1 MIKVI
6 LSIVFLLMPSFI
18 MANTSTVIDWTWQ
31 RYQTNNVSEL
41 VVDNVEIK
49 WETPNANALFDVNAS
64 HGVIGWYKTSFNWND
79 SVSRPALFIKSVH
92 HSDKIWL
99 NGHFIGG
106 LGQLQSAWAFGGI
119 APHNRHRLYP
129 VDGLLKPNNNQL
141 VIKVNIG
148 FGSATGALYPGG
160 IGFSQE
166 HIEIVELS
174 AGQLNA
180 QNMLLSD
187 IAIDTTVLIL
197 SLVDLLLIFFLFRQ
211 TIHRFP
217 EFKWL
222 FISSA
227 LMLAGILG
235 LDLPYLLNISFEQQK
250 LLFMLLM
257 LTMPLLTM
265 MFFVSLH
272 QDKREKW
279 LLYLG
284 IVITLIGMLTL
295 VPMIPDDLKNMC
307 WKIWGAFA
315 KGFYVVALF
324 CAIASVIKKFDGAM
338 TGLIGL
344 VVYIISIRTQWL
356 PNDLLEHRN
365 IVIGTLFFRYALL
378 FSYIQR
384 INQMS
389 LNHRVL
395 SKHLLNVVE
404 EQRKMMARELH
415 DGLGQHLTGAKLQ
428 LQLAQSLQQDK
439 HINLVKSELDNGI
452 SLVRK
457 MINGL
462 HPFNLETKDL
472 NYVVIQDTKRLAILY
487 DITVD
492 VMINGEHIPASS
504 GVHIMRIIQES
515 INNAVRHGG
524 ADCINICV
532 EEKNSKVSLIIRDN
546 GIGLNGLQEGSS
558 PNDSSGGFGHIS
570 LTERVAIING
580 TISIKNATKG
590 GTKIVIEF
598 PLV

>member
-1 MIKVI
+1 MV
-6 LSIVFLLMPSFI
+6 S
-18 MANTSTVIDWTWQ
+18 ANTVIDSPWQ

-41 VVDNVEIK
+41 VIDNADIK
-49 WETPNANALFDVNAS
+49 WETPSAKLLFDVNAS
-64 HGVIGWYKTSFNWND
+64 AGVIGWYKTSFSWNGT
-79 SVSRPALFIKSVH
+79 VSTPALFIKNIH

-99 NGHFIGG
+99 NGHAIGG
-106 LGQLQSAWAFGGI
+106 EGQLQPAWAFGGV
-119 APHNRHRLYP
+119 APHNQHRLYP
-129 VDGLLKPNNNQL
+129 IDGLLKPNNNEL
-141 VIKVNIG
+141 VIKINVG
-148 FGSATGALYPGG
+148 FGNAIGALYPGG
-160 IGFSQE
+160 IGFSQQ
-166 HIEIVELS
+166 HIDIVELS
-174 AGQLNA
+174 IGQRYG
-180 QNMLLSD
+180 QKMLLSD
-187 IAIDTTVLIL
+187 IVIDTTVLIL

-227 LMLAGILG
+227 LMLAGVLG
-235 LDLPYLLNISFEQQK
+235 LDLPYILGVTFEQQK
-250 LLFMLLM
+250 LVFMLLM

-265 MFFVSLH
+265 MFFVSIH

-279 LLYLG
+279 LLYFGL
-284 IVITLIGMLTL
+284 VITLIGMLTL
-295 VPMIPDDLKNMC
+295 VPMLPNELKNIC
-307 WKIWGAFA
+307 WKIWGGFA
-315 KGFYVVALF
+315 KGSYVVAF
-324 CAIASVIKKFDGAM
+324 FFAIASVMKKYDGAIA
-338 TGLIGL
+338 GLLGL
-344 VVYIISIRTQWL
+344 VVYMISIRTQWL
-356 PNDLLEHRN
+356 PNELLEHRN

-389 LNHRVL
+389 FNHRVL

-515 INNAVRHGG
+515 INNAVRHGR

-532 EEKNSKVSLIIRDN
+532 KEKNSKVSLIIRDN
-546 GIGLNGLQEGSS
+546 GIGLNGLQEGCS

-590 GTKIVIEF
+590 GTKIEIEF